1 MFKAKI
7 SRRTNATNGIIN
19 YEIADDNKKV
29 GRKIEMVYLYTD
41 FKTNTQ
47 DLELK
52 RINTS
57 GIFTFRSSESWS
69 IDVFASTSNTPS
81 ARITM

>member
-1 MFKAKI
+1 
-7 SRRTNATNGIIN
+7 
-19 YEIADDNKKV
+19 
-29 GRKIEMVYLYTD
+29 MVNLYID
-41 FKTNTQ
+41 LKTNIQ
-47 DLELK
+47 DLELIRK
-52 RINTS
+52 STS